1 MLLSTF
7 MKERYA
13 CISFADQQNKSYGKC
28 IRKIK
33 IWDTFNTM
41 KEASNYI
48 NLLDKNNVIHDE
60 VVYIVDIGY
69 WCILD
74 SSNEIN
80 KLNKLHKINTSDIPE
95 TFIMTLIKDALSK
108 INIDKYNKISEIIND
123 KTLFPNI
130 LPKSKDFICSIFN
143 ENKPFIIDKNDRKV
157 YLLYKRPINYIKS
170 WYNYNYV
177 TNEWELSYDKITWTL
192 IKNLN
197 DTKFTILKSDKD
209 IITTIL
215 YLKKTSKYIDNVE
228 KILTKINKKIC
239 DCNEIDYLEDY
250 EKSYDE
256 DCDEDYDESIENIM
270 NIKDLVI
277 QI

>member
-80 KLNKLHKINTSDIPE
+80 KLL
-95 TFIMTLIKDALSK
+95 
-108 INIDKYNKISEIIND
+108 NI
-123 KTLFPNI
+123 
-130 LPKSKDFICSIFN
+130 
-143 ENKPFIIDKNDRKV
+143 
-157 YLLYKRPINYIKS
+157 
-170 WYNYNYV
+170 
-177 TNEWELSYDKITWTL
+177 
-192 IKNLN
+192 
-197 DTKFTILKSDKD
+197 
-209 IITTIL
+209 
-215 YLKKTSKYIDNVE
+215 
-228 KILTKINKKIC
+228 
-239 DCNEIDYLEDY
+239 
-250 EKSYDE
+250 
-256 DCDEDYDESIENIM
+256 
-270 NIKDLVI
+270 
-277 QI
+277 